1 MASTSELA
9 CVYSALILHDDG
21 VPITV
26 SDKNQNGGILWEKAV
41 NNSIFVWL

>member
-26 SDKNQNGGILWEKAV
+26 GNGNQNGGIVVRNIL
-41 NNSIFVWL
+41 FYYFMWL